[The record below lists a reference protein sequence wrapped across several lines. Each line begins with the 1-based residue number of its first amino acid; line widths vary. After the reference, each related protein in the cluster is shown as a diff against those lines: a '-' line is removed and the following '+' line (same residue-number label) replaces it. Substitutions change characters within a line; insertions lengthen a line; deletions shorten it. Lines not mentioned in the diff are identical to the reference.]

1 VIGPC
6 QQIKLQSYLLFIE
19 LRGCFGKLY
28 INFGGSECL
37 IMNFYQKEIQLPA
50 HSRGFHLITD
60 TVLDAMP
67 NIRNINTGFLQVFI
81 KHTSAS
87 LTINENA
94 DPTVRTDFESH
105 INQMVP
111 ENAPYYVHNY
121 EGPDD
126 MPAHIKASLMG
137 ASVQVPITRGR
148 LNLGIWQG
156 IYLCEHRDHASGR
169 RLVLTAFGN

>member
-1 VIGPC
+1 
-6 QQIKLQSYLLFIE
+6 
-19 LRGCFGKLY
+19 
-28 INFGGSECL
+28 
-37 IMNFYQKEIQLPA
+37 MNFYQKEIQLRSY
-50 HSRGFHLITD
+50 SRGFHLITD
-60 TVLDAMP
+60 TVIGAVPELRK
-67 NIRNINTGFLQVFI
+67 IKVGFLQVFI

-105 INQMVP
+105 INTMVP

-137 ASVQVPITRGR
+137 SSVQVPITQGR
-148 LNLGIWQG
+148 LNMGIWQG
-156 IYLCEHRDHASGR
+156 IYLCEHRNHATGR
-169 RLVLTAFGN
+169 KLVVTAYGQ